1 MPFNATLR
9 LEASIALDHA
19 VLDFDGA
26 ANSVHNASELNKDAI
41 ARPLDDAAVMESDGW
56 IDQIAAERAHPR
68 KGALFVG
75 AGEPAVAD
83 YVTARMA
90 ASLRV
95 PGTGSP
101 STAGES
107 STAHRS

>member
-1 MPFNATLR
+1 MAPM
-9 LEASIALDHA
+9 ASAFGAQGAAVSGPLDHA
-19 VLDFDGA
+19 TVVYGDG
-26 ANSVHNASELNKDAI
+26 
-41 ARPLDDAAVMESDGW
+41 G
-56 IDQIAAERAHPR
+56 IDQIAPQRPQPR

-75 AGEPAVAD
+75 AGEPAVTD

-101 STAGES
+101 STAGE
-107 STAHRS
+107 

>member
-1 MPFNATLR
+1 MAPM
-9 LEASIALDHA
+9 ASAFGAQGAAVSGPLDHA
-19 VLDFDGA
+19 TVVYGDG
-26 ANSVHNASELNKDAI
+26 
-41 ARPLDDAAVMESDGW
+41 G
-56 IDQIAAERAHPR
+56 IDQIAPQRPQPR

-75 AGEPAVAD
+75 AGEPAVTD

-107 STAHRS
+107 STLIAREAPSMGMRDGPSCGGVAGC

>member
-1 MPFNATLR
+1 MSPHPALARATAFCEKYTLR
-9 LEASIALDHA
+9 VPILMAPMASAFGAQGAAVSGPLDHA
-19 VLDFDGA
+19 TVVYGDG
-26 ANSVHNASELNKDAI
+26 
-41 ARPLDDAAVMESDGW
+41 G
-56 IDQIAAERAHPR
+56 IDQIAPQRPQPR

-75 AGEPAVAD
+75 AGEPAVTD

-90 ASLRV
+90 ASLRF